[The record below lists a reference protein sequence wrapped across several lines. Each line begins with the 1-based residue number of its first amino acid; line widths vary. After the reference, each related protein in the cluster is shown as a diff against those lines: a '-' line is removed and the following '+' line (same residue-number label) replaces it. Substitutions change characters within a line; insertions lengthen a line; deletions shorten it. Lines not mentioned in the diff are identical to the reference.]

1 MTVTLLVVGRVRGTL
16 ADDVARYE
24 ERAARYWKLE
34 VVEVEAG
41 APGSG
46 KAGPE
51 RVWKAEGERILDV
64 IGQSARV
71 VALARRGKAMT
82 SVQFAQLLQEAAV
95 GSVPEIVFVIGGAY
109 GLSPAVLKRADRR
122 LSLSAMTLPH
132 EMARVVLTEQLY
144 RAGTIIRGEPYHKAT
159 KR

>member
-1 MTVTLLVVGRVRGTL
+1 MTVTLLVVGRIRGKL
-16 ADDVARYE
+16 ADVAAGYE

-51 RVWKAEGERILDV
+51 RVRKAEGERILDV
-64 IGQSARV
+64 VGEGATI
-71 VALARRGKAMT
+71 VALTRRGKAMT
-82 SVQFAQLLQEAAV
+82 SVQLARFLQKAAV
-95 GSVPEIVFVIGGAY
+95 GSVPEVAFVIGGAY
-109 GLSPAVLKRADRR
+109 GLSPAVLKSADRR
-122 LSLSAMTLPH
+122 ISISAMTLPH
-132 EMARVVLTEQLY
+132 EVARVVLTEQLY
-144 RAGTIIRGEPYHKAT
+144 RAGTIVRGEPYHKGT

>member
-16 ADDVARYE
+16 AGDVARYE

-46 KAGPE
+46 KTGPE

-71 VALARRGKAMT
+71 VALTRRGKAMT

-109 GLSPAVLKRADRR
+109 GLSRAVLKRADRR